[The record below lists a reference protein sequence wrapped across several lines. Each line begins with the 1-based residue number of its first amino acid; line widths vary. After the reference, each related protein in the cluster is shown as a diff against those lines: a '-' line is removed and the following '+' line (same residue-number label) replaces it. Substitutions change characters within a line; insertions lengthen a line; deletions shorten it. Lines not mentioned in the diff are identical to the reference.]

1 MHCRKGSYDFA
12 AGQPVIWCACRPRLE
27 DVSRNSF
34 FRDTSHLLLKQGEP
48 HKHLKSRFWLYRRAC
63 RGRVCRSVPA
73 VDVRCQLSIPTREDL
88 QARVAHLELV
98 NSDLSQEVDRLEARL
113 REYERLLADVRRTA
127 GIFLQQ
133 ANQSWERVAVINIA
147 IPNLEEV
154 LTAAA
159 RGAVVT
165 VQIQEAAR
173 ERSRSRS
180 PRTIL

>member
-1 MHCRKGSYDFA
+1 M
-12 AGQPVIWCACRPRLE
+12 
-27 DVSRNSF
+27 
-34 FRDTSHLLLKQGEP
+34 
-48 HKHLKSRFWLYRRAC
+48 
-63 RGRVCRSVPA
+63 
-73 VDVRCQLSIPTREDL
+73 RCQLSIPTREDL